1 MFVSY
6 YEVLGRLEAVE
17 LEREEYREFY
27 KQYRSR
33 HVLK

>member
-17 LEREEYREFY
+17 LEREEDREFY
-27 KQYRSR
+27 KQYRAR
-33 HVLK
+33 HGLK